1 MAGFI
6 SALTDSQTGIT
17 LDTFWTALTS
27 IINQSLLKIK
37 AGMLNTCF
45 KSRCFFKNSTNN
57 IITNCNCKN
66 NN

>member
-27 IINQSLLKIK
+27 VVPLLVVVFTVAVSYYVIRRVLKKASRLK
-37 AGMLNTCF
+37 AG
-45 KSRCFFKNSTNN
+45 
-57 IITNCNCKN
+57 I
-66 NN
+66 